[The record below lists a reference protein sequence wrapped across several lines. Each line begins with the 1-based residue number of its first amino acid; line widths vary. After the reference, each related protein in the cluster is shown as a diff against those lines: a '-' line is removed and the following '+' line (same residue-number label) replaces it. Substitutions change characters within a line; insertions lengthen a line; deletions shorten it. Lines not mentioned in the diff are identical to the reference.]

1 MIYHLKSKDNR
12 HIVEAAKL
20 KQAKYR
26 QQEKLFLIEGF
37 HLLEMAV
44 QAKVVEK
51 VFALKEIESLAA
63 DQYLVSEEILKKLAS
78 SQNPQGVV
86 AVCRVQEEKNLSCEH
101 ILYLDAI
108 SDPGNLGTIL
118 RTALAFGYFDVIL
131 SPNSVSAYNEK
142 ALSASQG
149 AIFGLNILNGD
160 LTTLADL
167 KTKGY
172 QIIATALKK
181 SVPLDVVN
189 VQKKHV
195 VVLGNEARGIS
206 EEALSLADCA
216 VRIEISG
223 IDSLNVAVAGGIVL
237 YELTRK
243 SR

>member
-51 VFALKEIESLAA
+51 VFALKEIENLAV

-86 AVCRVQEEKNLSCEH
+86 AVCRIQEEKNLSCEH

-131 SPNSVSAYNEK
+131 SPNSVSA
-142 ALSASQG
+142 
-149 AIFGLNILNGD
+149 IFCLNILNGD

-206 EEALSLADCA
+206 EEVLSLADCA